1 MILKISLHSQSGY
14 IAITSAT
21 IMLLIILLIV
31 STLGMSSSFSRTD
44 ISLFHFKEQSQALAE
59 GCVEVALLR
68 LAENKNYGGGEN
80 VTIGSSICR
89 IVSVV
94 ANGSEKIVRA
104 EAEFQETNTN
114 LVVTV
119 SGATLDIL
127 SWEEVP
133 SL

>member
-1 MILKISLHSQSGY
+1 MILRTPLHSQSGY
-14 IAITSAT
+14 VAITSAT
-21 IMLLIILLIV
+21 IMLLIIVLIV
-31 STLGMSSSFSRTD
+31 STLGMSSSLSRTD

-80 VTIGSSICR
+80 VTIGSSTCR

-94 ANGSEKIVRA
+94 ASGSEKIIRA

-119 SGATLDIL
+119 KGTTLEIF

-133 SL
+133 NF